1 MPGVT
6 LGTVTAGEID
16 GTVSPVL
23 MGATV
28 DVQQQNADL
37 TWTSIGTATVAED
50 GTFAVPVTALPG
62 ATVRAVATAGSG
74 WAPGTSATQ
83 IVAP

>member
-1 MPGVT
+1 
-6 LGTVTAGEID
+6 
-16 GTVSPVL
+16 

-37 TWTSIGTATVAED
+37 TWTSIGTATVGED
-50 GTFAVPVTALPG
+50 GAFAVPVTATPG
-62 ATVRAVATAGSG
+62 ATVRAVATVGAG